1 MQPDASIAQY
11 LALATELLKN
21 GQAEEA
27 FAHLEKLVTDVPD
40 LAIGWYLLGHMALSI
55 GDADAAI
62 PLLEKS
68 ASLDLSHVESQLDL
82 CLAYANT
89 GRMGDALLLYKVLL
103 PQGFAVTSRLPL
115 ELRNALEGLLPKGG
129 AAPQ

>member
-1 MQPDASIAQY
+1 MQPDTSIAQY
-11 LALATELLKN
+11 LTLATELLKN

-55 GDADAAI
+55 GDAETAI
-62 PLLEKS
+62 PMLEKA

-82 CLAYANT
+82 CLAYAHA
-89 GRMGDALLLYKVLL
+89 GRTDDALHLYQALL
-103 PQGFAVTSRLPL
+103 PQGFAVTSRLPA

-129 AAPQ
+129 AA